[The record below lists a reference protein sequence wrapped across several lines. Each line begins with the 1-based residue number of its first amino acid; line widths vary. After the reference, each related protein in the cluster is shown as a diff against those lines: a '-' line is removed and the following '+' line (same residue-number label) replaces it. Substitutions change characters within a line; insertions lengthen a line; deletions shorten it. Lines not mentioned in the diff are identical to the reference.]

1 MPAPWPRDVTL
12 EASRSA
18 FETIASPERAIP
30 VAVSVLVIL
39 LVAIVQERSRA
50 LAAIIATMPLDGAAR
65 HVGRVLGEG
74 RRSTA
79 DGGVR
84 ALDVVGAAAYRC
96 ADITARLSR
105 ATPISAV

>member
-1 MPAPWPRDVTL
+1 
-12 EASRSA
+12 
-18 FETIASPERAIP
+18 

-84 ALDVVGAAAYRC
+84 ALDVVGAAASL
-96 ADITARLSR
+96 AFALGGVSPSR
-105 ATPISAV
+105 GSSPSPAGWSIAALAPWIGGRPR